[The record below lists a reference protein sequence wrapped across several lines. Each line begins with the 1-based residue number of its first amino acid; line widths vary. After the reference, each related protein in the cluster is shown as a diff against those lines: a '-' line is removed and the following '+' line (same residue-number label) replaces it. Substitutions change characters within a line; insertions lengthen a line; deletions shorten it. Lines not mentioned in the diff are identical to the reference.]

1 MDLKINNEDIKY
13 IKEIEFSIF
22 GNQEVKKYSVIGKKE
37 DPTPIIYWETYE
49 NNNEPKKNGIID
61 LRLGTTN
68 NSKECATCGLNSTLC
83 PGHFGYVDFVEP
95 VLHYGFKDNIKTIL
109 GCICMCCSKLLINKS
124 NSEMKKL
131 LNNKFGKYCYE
142 EIKRITSNV
151 NICPNCNSPVPK
163 VRMEIKN
170 GEIKISAEYNNNEND
185 ENDKNTQII
194 SKKIKDMI
202 SPGRIY
208 AIFRNISDEDCLIL
222 GLNPKKSRPEDMIIE
237 KFPIPPVHIR
247 PSVKMDML
255 VSGPS
260 EDTLNNKIADIIK
273 TNNALM
279 RLKDINNMTNEE
291 VKYKHDFT
299 QLLQYN
305 VAAYFDNDN
314 NLPKTEVKSCGR
326 SIKSISERLKGK
338 SGRIRTNLMGK
349 RVDFCARSVIT
360 SDPNLNIDELGVPI
374 KIAMNVTFPEIVTSN
389 NIDFLTKLVKNG
401 SNVYPGANYI
411 FYTRKDS
418 NKKFTIDLR
427 YRKEQFKLSIGD
439 TVERHILDG
448 DYVLF
453 NRQPTLHK
461 MSMMCHKVK
470 IINNDK
476 LSTFRIN
483 VTTTTPYNADFD
495 GDEMNMFV
503 PQSIQTQVELLEI
516 ADVKKQIISPRY
528 ADTIIKLKQDTVI
541 GSYKMTETKK
551 IIDWHDAMNLAM
563 YLYNIDV
570 YDIKKTNIDTCELYS
585 LIIPK
590 MINYKDKKI
599 EIVNGKIKNGILD
612 GSIINKKIITY
623 SWDKYGDIVTKDFI
637 DNTQRLVT
645 NWLMMNG
652 FTVGLKDTI
661 PSKELSEK
669 ILTFMEKLK
678 LNAEYEIT
686 NIENNPNMLELSIFE
701 DMITK
706 KLNKRSEI
714 GQQTAEASDSTN
726 NFFTIIISEAKGSKD
741 NLGQILCGNAQDL
754 LKLKRLPKHVNDRT
768 LPHFFQNDDRADA
781 RGFITNSFYKGLN
794 PYEFWFN
801 SMTGREGIISTA
813 IKTSET
819 GYMQRKLIKGLEDLI
834 ICYDNTVRT
843 SNNIMIQTLY
853 GGSQINQSMQKMV
866 KLHILAMDNNS
877 IFENLCFN
885 KTEIKKYNI
894 NSDDNNKIYKLLI
907 ELRDIIRIA
916 QMKVI
921 NDYISLR
928 ELYFQPVNYERII
941 QDAKNYISKKEEK
954 LTFEYIVEKL
964 EFLLDHDNTPLV
976 CISNDRSKFPNKLN
990 DEKSAKI
997 LFKLALYEYLTPKRC
1012 IVEYKFNK
1020 EQFDTIIDEI
1030 YRTFKNAVVH
1040 PGEMVGIVT
1049 AQSMG
1054 EPLTQMTLNMF
1065 HKTGGGSAGLQGVPR
1080 IVELLS
1086 YSKNIQMPYMYIYLK
1101 PEFNQDKIIAQ
1112 KIVSHLKY
1120 TIIKDL
1126 IKNIDII
1133 YDPNVTADDSYT
1145 IVDNV
1150 DVNSIFFVKNVNKNI
1165 KHLPWLF
1172 RITLQ
1177 KEAMLENDI
1186 DMLDIKTS
1194 FIIFW
1199 EENYGEINGLKKNIK
1214 DLITKVNFVCI
1225 LTNNTN
1231 SAEPI
1236 VHIRFDFSNVDNKI
1250 LLDFYEIILNKF
1262 NLKGSENIT
1271 RNSDINQDNMVSF
1284 DNDTGKYETK
1294 KEYVIYCNGIDLTM
1308 IKNISA
1314 IDMKRTIINDLYT
1327 VYKEFGI
1334 EASRMLLIREL
1345 NNLFISSPVSYHHL
1359 SLLADTMTAT
1369 GGITS
1374 INRHGIHKLDTDPLS
1389 KASLEVPIE
1398 QFLKA
1403 ALFNEIDKMNSV
1415 SSQIMVGRAFKG
1427 GTGLCEIVLDDELLD
1442 NTEFNDIKENKKYN
1456 KYVELVSNPLMDDIF
1471 NRNDDIDDIYL
1482 PNMN

>member
-1 MDLKINNEDIKY
+1 MALEIYNENTKY

-22 GNQEVKKYSVIGKKE
+22 GNQEVKKYSVIGKK
-37 DPTPIIYWETYE
+37 DDSNTIIFWETYE

-95 VLHYGFKDNIKTIL
+95 VLHYGWKDNIKTIL

-124 NSEMKKL
+124 NAEMKKL
-131 LNNKFGKYCYE
+131 LHNKYGKYCFE
-142 EIKRITSNV
+142 EIKHITSNV

-163 VRMEIKN
+163 IKMEIKN
-170 GEIKISAEYNNNEND
+170 GEIKILAEYNNNEND
-185 ENDKNTQII
+185 ENIQII
-194 SKKIKDMI
+194 SKKVKDTI
-202 SPGRIY
+202 TPGRIY

-255 VSGPS
+255 VNGFA

-273 TNNALM
+273 ANNALM
-279 RLKDINNMTNEE
+279 RYKDINNMTNEE

-299 QLLQYN
+299 HVLQYN

-326 SIKSISERLKGK
+326 CIKSISERLKGK
-338 SGRIRTNLMGK
+338 TGRIRNNLMGK

-411 FYTRKDS
+411 FYKRKDS
-418 NKKFTIDLR
+418 NKQFTIDLR
-427 YRKEQFKLSIGD
+427 YRKDQFKLNIGD
-439 TVERHILDG
+439 IVERHILDG

-483 VTTTTPYNADFD
+483 VTCTTPYNADFD

-503 PQSIQTQVELLEI
+503 PQCIQTQVELAEI
-516 ADVKKQIISPRY
+516 ADVKKQIISPRF
-528 ADTIIKLKQDTVI
+528 ADPIIKLKQDTVL
-541 GSYKMTETKK
+541 GSYKMTETKQT
-551 IIDWHDAMNLAM
+551 INWRDAMNLIM
-563 YLYNIDV
+563 YSYNTNV
-570 YDIKKTNIDTCELYS
+570 YDIKKTDIDTHQLYS

-612 GSIINKKIITY
+612 GSIINKKIITFA
-623 SWDKYGDIVTKDFI
+623 WDKYGDVVTKDFI

-645 NWLMMNG
+645 NWLMMHG
-652 FTVGLKDTI
+652 FTIGLKDAI

-669 ILTFMEKLK
+669 TLTFMEKIK
-678 LNAEYEIT
+678 LNTEYEIT
-686 NIENNPNMLELSIFE
+686 KIENNPDMLEPSIFE

-706 KLNKRSEI
+706 KLSKRSDI
-714 GQQTAEASDSTN
+714 GVQASEACDSTN
-726 NFFTIIISEAKGSKD
+726 NFYTIIISEAKGTKD
-741 NLGQILCGNAQDL
+741 NLGQILCGNTQDV
-754 LKLKRLPKHVNDRT
+754 LKLQRLPKHVNGRT
-768 LPHFFQNDDRADA
+768 LPHYFQNDDRAEA
-781 RGFITNSFYKGLN
+781 RGFITNSFYSGFT
-794 PYEFWFN
+794 PSEFWFH
-801 SMTGREGIISTA
+801 SMTGREGLISTA
-813 IKTSET
+813 IKTGET
-819 GYMQRKLIKGLEDLI
+819 GYIQRKLIKGMEDLI
-834 ICYDNTVRT
+834 VCYDNTVRT

-866 KLHILAMDNNS
+866 KLHILAMDNSS
-877 IFENLCFN
+877 IFDKFCFN
-885 KTEIKKYNI
+885 NDEIKKYNI
-894 NSDDNNKIYKLLI
+894 DSVKNNELYKLLI
-907 ELRDIIRIA
+907 ELRDYIRIA
-916 QMKVI
+916 QMKVM
-921 NDYISLR
+921 NDYITLR
-928 ELYFQPVNYERII
+928 EMYFQPVNYDRII
-941 QDAKNYISKKEEK
+941 QDVKNYISKKEEK
-954 LTFEYIVEKL
+954 LTFEYIVEKI

-976 CISNDRSKFPNKLN
+976 CISDKSKFPNKLN
-990 DEKSAKI
+990 DEISAKT
-997 LFKLALYEYLTPKRC
+997 LFKLALYEYFTPKRC

-1030 YRTFKNAVVH
+1030 IRTFKNAIIH

-1080 IVELLS
+1080 MIELLS

-1101 PEFNQDKIIAQ
+1101 PEFNQDKLIAQ

-1126 IKNIDII
+1126 IKKIDIV
-1133 YDPNVTADDSYT
+1133 YDPNVSSNDSYT

-1150 DVNSIFFVKNVNKNI
+1150 DVKSTFFVKQTNKNI
-1165 KHLPWLF
+1165 GQLPWLF
-1172 RITLQ
+1172 RITLL

-1194 FIIFW
+1194 FVNFW

-1225 LTNNTN
+1225 LTNNSN
-1231 SAEPI
+1231 SVEPI
-1236 VHIRFDFSNVDNKI
+1236 IHIRFDFNNVDNKI

-1271 RNSDINQDNMVSF
+1271 RNSDINQDNMVHF
-1284 DNDTGKYETK
+1284 DKDTGKYEIQ
-1294 KEYVIYCNGIDLTM
+1294 KEYVIYCNGIDLGM

-1327 VYKEFGI
+1327 VYKQFGI
-1334 EASRMLLIREL
+1334 EAARMLLIREM
-1345 NNLFISSPVSYHHL
+1345 NNVFISTPVSYHHL
-1359 SLLADTMTAT
+1359 SLLADVMTAT

-1374 INRHGIHKLDTDPLS
+1374 INRHGINKLDTDPLS
-1389 KASLEVPIE
+1389 KASLEVPVE

-1415 SSQIMVGRAFKG
+1415 SSQIMVGRTFKG
-1427 GTGLCEIVLDDELLD
+1427 GTGLCEIVLDNELLD
-1442 NTEFNDIKENKKYN
+1442 NTEFHDIKDNKKYN
-1456 KYVELVSNPLMDDIF
+1456 KYIELESNSLIDDIF
-1471 NRNDDIDDIYL
+1471 NRTDIDDIYL
-1482 PNMN
+1482 PNM